1 MISKLGKYIPLI
13 FLIFCVFIFIDSLI
27 SFEELQ
33 NIKSDQQWVTHTY
46 QTMHEANRITNS
58 LLLLETNVEDY
69 LLTNNHIYLNYY
81 NTNWNT
87 VQKSINTLEKLTSNN
102 TTEKTRAI
110 NLKNEIYQRKNI
122 FDKTLSINQKQGIQ
136 AAQSF
141 ISTGEARTSM
151 QKIRT
156 QVTLINNTEIS
167 LLSQREAQFTSST
180 YFMYAT
186 IFGSA
191 LLNILLLLFT
201 YIVVT
206 REFSRRTELEK
217 RKNEFISLASHE
229 LKTPITTLSIYTEML
244 LKDISSKNGKETKST
259 IMKMR
264 NEVTEMKNLINDLLD
279 VTRIQLKKFELQKE
293 TFNLNQLIKQ
303 TTEEIQL
310 LTKKHRIIFKGDKN
324 LLIVAGKQ
332 RIWQVITNLLNN
344 AVKYSPKGGRV
355 FVSVSKKKT
364 RAVISVKDEGIGISK
379 RNLQH
384 IFDRY
389 FREEGDNQS
398 QIAGLGLG
406 LYLSR
411 EIIDLH
417 HGHIR
422 VKSTQGKG
430 TTFSCMPPL
439 PRRKR
444 RIE

>member
-33 NIKSDQQWVTHTY
+33 NIRSDQRWVTHTY
-46 QTMHEANRITNS
+46 QTIHEANKITNL

-69 LLTNNHIYLNYY
+69 LLTNNHIYLSYY
-81 NTNWNT
+81 NTNWGAIKRST
-87 VQKSINTLEKLTSNN
+87 STLEQLTSD
-102 TTEKTRAI
+102 TSTERTRAI
-110 NLKNEIYQRKNI
+110 NLKSYIYQRKNI
-122 FDKTLSINQKQGIQ
+122 FDKTLSLNQADGIQ
-136 AAQSF
+136 RAQSF
-141 ISTGEARTSM
+141 ISTGEARTSI

-156 QVTLINNTEIS
+156 LTALINNTEVT
-167 LLSQREAQFTSST
+167 LLSQREGQFTSSL

-217 RKNEFISLASHE
+217 KKNEFISLASHE

-244 LKDISSKNGKETKST
+244 LKEISLKTGKGANST
-259 IMKMR
+259 VMKMR

-293 TFNLNQLIKQ
+293 TFNLSQLIRQ

-310 LTKKHRIIFKGDKN
+310 LTKKHRIIFRGDKN
-324 LLIVAGKQ
+324 LLIVADRQ

-355 FVSVSKKKT
+355 FVSVSRKKT

-379 RNLQH
+379 KNLQH

-389 FREEGDNQS
+389 FREGDNEN

-422 VKSTQGKG
+422 VKSVQGKG
-430 TTFSCMPPL
+430 TTFLCTLPL
-439 PRRKR
+439 PRRKQ
-444 RIE
+444 

>member
-33 NIKSDQQWVTHTY
+33 NIRSDQRWVTHTY
-46 QTMHEANRITNS
+46 QTIHGANKITNL

-69 LLTNNHIYLNYY
+69 LLTNNHIYLSYY
-81 NTNWNT
+81 NTNWGAIKRST
-87 VQKSINTLEKLTSNN
+87 STLEQLTSD
-102 TTEKTRAI
+102 TSTERTRAI
-110 NLKNEIYQRKNI
+110 NLKSYIYQRKNI
-122 FDKTLSINQKQGIQ
+122 FDKTLSLNQADGIQ
-136 AAQSF
+136 RAQSF
-141 ISTGEARTSM
+141 ISTGEARTSI

-156 QVTLINNTEIS
+156 LTALINNTEVT
-167 LLSQREAQFTSST
+167 LLSQREGQFTSSL

-217 RKNEFISLASHE
+217 KKNEFISLASHE

-244 LKDISSKNGKETKST
+244 LKEISLKTGKGANST
-259 IMKMR
+259 VMKMR

-293 TFNLNQLIKQ
+293 TFNLSQLIRQ

-310 LTKKHRIIFKGDKN
+310 LTKKHRIIFRGDKN
-324 LLIVAGKQ
+324 LLIVADRQ

-355 FVSVSKKKT
+355 FVSVSRKKT

-379 RNLQH
+379 KNLQH

-389 FREEGDNQS
+389 FREGDNEN

-422 VKSTQGKG
+422 VKSVQGKG
-430 TTFSCMPPL
+430 TTFLCTLPL
-439 PRRKR
+439 PRRKQ
-444 RIE
+444 

>member
-33 NIKSDQQWVTHTY
+33 NIRSDQRWVTHTY
-46 QTMHEANRITNS
+46 QTIHEANKITNL

-69 LLTNNHIYLNYY
+69 LLTNNHIYLSYY
-81 NTNWNT
+81 NTNWGAIKRST
-87 VQKSINTLEKLTSNN
+87 STLEQLTSD
-102 TTEKTRAI
+102 TSTERTRAI
-110 NLKNEIYQRKNI
+110 NLKSYIYQRKNI
-122 FDKTLSINQKQGIQ
+122 FDKTLSLNQADGIQ
-136 AAQSF
+136 RAQSF
-141 ISTGEARTSM
+141 ISTGEARTSI

-156 QVTLINNTEIS
+156 LTALINNTEVT
-167 LLSQREAQFTSST
+167 LLSQREGQFTSSL

-217 RKNEFISLASHE
+217 KKNEFISLASHE
-229 LKTPITTLSIYTEML
+229 LKTPITTLSIYTEIL
-244 LKDISSKNGKETKST
+244 LKEISLKTGKGANST
-259 IMKMR
+259 VMKMR

-293 TFNLNQLIKQ
+293 TFNLSQLIRQ

-310 LTKKHRIIFKGDKN
+310 LTKKHRIIFRGDKN
-324 LLIVAGKQ
+324 LLIVADRQ

-355 FVSVSKKKT
+355 FVSVSRKKT

-379 RNLQH
+379 KNLQH

-389 FREEGDNQS
+389 FREGDNEN

-422 VKSTQGKG
+422 VKSVQGKG
-430 TTFSCMPPL
+430 TTFLCTLPL
-439 PRRKR
+439 PRRKQ
-444 RIE
+444 